1 MSSLDQVLNE
11 IFLMIADDL
20 SLDDL
25 IALSLCN
32 KTFYNALVEFRT
44 KLNKSR
50 QILSDYYREHF
61 RQLQLSPDQ
70 RKQPIHPVETLCE
83 SVSDNNKTSKLKELE
98 DLIKAGLD
106 LDKRIVPVVLGVNHT
121 IPRSGVSQTSVKII
135 LKGFPI
141 SVGVLELLVARGA
154 KIESDQQNVSQHITR
169 KFTEYIQ
176 STKSGNRATEEEHV
190 KRDAEQYEVW
200 GATEGVGRRKKKM
213 RRLQGETIVYLF
225 TIAVF

>member
-1 MSSLDQVLNE
+1 
-11 IFLMIADDL
+11 MIADDL

-154 KIESDQQNVSQHITR
+154 KIERSAIGIVLRREGFLRDCFHWLCNRQTDEDGDAIVATSRTSPSILHGNLPNTSKVR
-169 KFTEYIQ
+169 KAGTGLQ
-176 STKSGNRATEEEHV
+176 
-190 KRDAEQYEVW
+190 
-200 GATEGVGRRKKKM
+200 RRNM
-213 RRLQGETIVYLF
+213 
-225 TIAVF
+225 